1 MVQRTH
7 TVGNPNGAYWE
18 TLSQSGD
25 DTPPHLRKRG
35 LWPINKYSAN
45 REAQTQN
52 FVSLY
57 DQWGNRLNGGP
68 YGVISFGGFSLNPP
82 VLPQEA
88 DVINKLGDKWRNTDL
103 DLGMYASPEGRE
115 SLGMMITGLQRFTN
129 SARSLRR
136 GDFGGFLRNLNE
148 LPRHARK
155 ASARKFNQGDL
166 SGSFLAA
173 HLGWEPL
180 IKDVYNA
187 SQGVGDIRDK
197 PHRITATKRGFVTGS
212 QTNPALKAQLT
223 SDVFVKLALDITRP
237 PTFAQR
243 FGLDNPFRI
252 AWELVPLSFVADYFL
267 PIGSVVSAMGSVSAL
282 YGQRGFRKQL
292 IKVVRKESYP
302 PGSCAISAWYELY
315 YNREEIRRY
324 YSYTR
329 FNRTPWT
336 PSFQDPIKNLRV
348 RLPTSVMKLGT
359 LSALAHQHVLS
370 LAKR

>member
-7 TVGNPNGAYWE
+7 TVGDPLGSYWE
-18 TLSQSGD
+18 TFSQSGD
-25 DTPPHLRKRG
+25 DTPPSARKKG
-35 LWPINKYSAN
+35 LWPINKYSMN
-45 REAQTQN
+45 RECQTQN
-52 FVSLY
+52 RVHLY
-57 DQWGNRLNGGP
+57 NQYGSKLSGGP
-68 YGVISFGGFSLNPP
+68 YSMASFSGFSLDPP
-82 VLPQEA
+82 VIPQEA
-88 DVINKLGDKWRNTDL
+88 DVINKLGEKWRNTDL
-103 DLGMYASPEGRE
+103 DLGMYMSPEGRE
-115 SLGMMITGLQRFTN
+115 SVGMMITGLRKFTN
-129 SARSLRR
+129 STISLRR

-180 IKDVYNA
+180 IKDVYSA
-187 SQGVGDIRDK
+187 SQGVDDIRDI
-197 PHRITATKRGFVTGS
+197 PHRITATKRGYVTGW
-212 QTNPALKAQLT
+212 QTDPALKARLT

-267 PIGSVVSAMGSVSAL
+267 PIGSVISAMGTVSAL

-292 IKVVRKESYP
+292 TKVVREESYP
-302 PGSCAISAWYELY
+302 PGAVSITAWYEKY
-315 YNREEIRRY
+315 SNRQEMRRY
-324 YSYTR
+324 YSYTE
-329 FNRTPWT
+329 FSRTLWT
-336 PSFQDPIKNLRV
+336 PSFQDPIRNLRV
-348 RLPTSVMKLGT
+348 RVPTSVMKLGT
-359 LSALAHQHVLS
+359 LSALAHQSVLA